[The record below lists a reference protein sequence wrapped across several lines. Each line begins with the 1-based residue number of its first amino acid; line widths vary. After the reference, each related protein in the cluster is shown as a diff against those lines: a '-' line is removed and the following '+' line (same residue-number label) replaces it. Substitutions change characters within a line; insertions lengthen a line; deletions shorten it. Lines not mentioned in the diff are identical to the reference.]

1 MKNKSDMRSMLKDAL
16 ILFAITLIAGLAL
29 GYVYELTKE
38 PIRIQKELAVARACK
53 EVFEQA
59 EDFEELD
66 YTPSEELTAELALK
80 GVTIDTAFEAF
91 DSAGASLGYVVQ
103 TTSSEGYGGDITL
116 YVGVTK
122 EGVLNGISIL
132 EIAETPGLGMQAD
145 EVLTPQF
152 ADKAVSRFTFTK
164 SGSISESE
172 VDAIS
177 GATVTTEALVNAVNG
192 GLKAI
197 HSELLEAEG
206 GAENE

>member
-1 MKNKSDMRSMLKDAL
+1 MKNKSDVRSMLKDAL
-16 ILFAITLIAGLAL
+16 LLFAITLIAGLAL

-103 TTSSEGYGGDITL
+103 TTSSGGYGGDITL

-197 HSELLEAEG
+197 HGELLEAKG